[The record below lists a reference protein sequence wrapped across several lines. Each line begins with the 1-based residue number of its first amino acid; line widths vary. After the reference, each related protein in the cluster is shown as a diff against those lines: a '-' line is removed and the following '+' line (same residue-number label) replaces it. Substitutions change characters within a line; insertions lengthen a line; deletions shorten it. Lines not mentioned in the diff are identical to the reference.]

1 LWNVHLVRII
11 FVDQWRAY
19 CEYLLEY
26 WWRDYCERILL
37 VWISWA
43 WLNIYYEEEREEEDL
58 MDASKFQKY
67 QRSWWKNS
75 RNFRDP
81 SFLCIHELSVY
92 RVCIHWGIRGL
103 AMYRANMYAGCLKI
117 GSVWWTEWWRLVL
130 ELVPSS
136 WMMRQVP
143 DFHFMSSDLSLRHWY
158 GYIIILMDTI
168 VLCVVN
174 S

>member
-1 LWNVHLVRII
+1 MWNVHLVRII

-37 VWISWA
+37 VWISWL

-58 MDASKFQKY
+58 MDASKFWQCR
-67 QRSWWKNS
+67 RSWQKNS
-75 RNFRDP
+75 RSFRNP
-81 SFLCIHELSVY
+81 IF
-92 RVCIHWGIRGL
+92 WGIRGM

-117 GSVWWTEWWRLVL
+117 GSVWWKEWWRLVL
-130 ELVPSS
+130 ELVPIS

-143 DFHFMSSDLSLRHWY
+143 DMHSTGTDLSLRHWH
-158 GYIIILMDTI
+158 GYIIDLMDSIACCI
-168 VLCVVN
+168 VN
-174 S
+174 A